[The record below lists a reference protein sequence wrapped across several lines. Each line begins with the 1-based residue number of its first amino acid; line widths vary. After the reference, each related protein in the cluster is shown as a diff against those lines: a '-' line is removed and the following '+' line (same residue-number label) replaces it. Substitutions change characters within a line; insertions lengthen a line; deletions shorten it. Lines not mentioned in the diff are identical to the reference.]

1 MRGRTNIPPRMGG
14 IVNGVVRE
22 YQVAEEGG
30 IKAGD
35 YVELAASNSS
45 NVRGLMSSSKYDFG
59 NDIKEECGAGC
70 YSSRLI
76 ELSDGKCCM
85 FYLPSYSSDV
95 AVIAQLFQEVNGVFV
110 EEQIELTDVV
120 GSSANS
126 HASFACEIAKDKI
139 LLLLAPYHA
148 GYASGY
154 ILEYNNSQFNATK
167 LTLESSLGNIYSVD
181 GSKEKGMYKWSNDL
195 YVIPTDSN
203 KSITICRLNESAN
216 TFTFVSNLVLDTSDS
231 QIQIQ
236 ILGKYNGYL
245 VVLVDNKDNK
255 VLYTISISGDGVATV
270 VSSGTVPSI
279 SYDLGSQYIKLNDA
293 TLFYVYGLFDTS
305 YSAATKRDFTVYI
318 TVIRILDSGLV
329 SVSTKY
335 SKKYIECLYQRDK
348 GGYNSLKYPSL
359 FYHNGI
365 LFGLVSGVSSP
376 SRDSSSK
383 LSDGLKDL
391 FSLPVEI
398 SVDGTVVFGDI
409 SVEHLKYR
417 DSSSASSKMY
427 NICGRGAVRED
438 GTVYILTQESL
449 ASGKPVYRIK
459 PSKEGIVNLH
469 EADLMKKYATKIS
482 GIAKT
487 SGAKGEIIEVY
498 SPE

>member
-35 YVELAASNSS
+35 YVEIAASNSS
-45 NVRGLMSSSKYDFG
+45 HVRGLMSSSEYDFG
-59 NDIKEECGAGC
+59 NDIKEECGAGS

-85 FYLPSYSSDV
+85 FYFPSSSSNV

-120 GSSANS
+120 GRYARTQ
-126 HASFACEIAKDKI
+126 ASFACEIAKDKI
-139 LLLLAPYHA
+139 LLLLAPYRA
-148 GYASGY
+148 EYASGY

-167 LTLESSLGNIYSVD
+167 LTLESSLGDIYSMD

-203 KSITICRLNESAN
+203 KSITICRLDESNN

-231 QIQIQ
+231 NIQIQ

-245 VVLVDNKDNK
+245 VVLVDNK

-279 SYDLGSQYIKLNDA
+279 TYDLGSQYIKLNDD
-293 TLFYVYGLFDTS
+293 TLFYVYGLFDVS
-305 YSAATKRDFTVYI
+305 YAANQQIDFTVYI
-318 TVIRILDSGLV
+318 TVIRILVNGSV

-335 SKKYIECLYQRDK
+335 SKKYIDCLYQRVQ
-348 GGYNSLKYPSL
+348 GGYKSLEYSSM

-376 SRDSSSK
+376 SHDSNSK

-409 SVEHLKYR
+409 SVQHLGYR

-427 NICGRGAVRED
+427 NICGRGAIRED
-438 GTVYILTQESL
+438 GTVYILTQEAL

>member
-1 MRGRTNIPPRMGG
+1 MGG

-35 YVELAASNSS
+35 YVEIAASNSS
-45 NVRGLMSSSKYDFG
+45 HVRGLMSSSEYDFG
-59 NDIKEECGAGC
+59 NDIKEECGAGS

-85 FYLPSYSSDV
+85 FYFPSRSSNV
-95 AVIAQLFQEVNGVFV
+95 AVMAQLFQEVNGVFV
-110 EEQIELTDVV
+110 EEKIELTDVV
-120 GSSANS
+120 GKYANS
-126 HASFACEIAKDKI
+126 QASFACEIAKDKI
-139 LLLLAPYHA
+139 LLLLAPYRA
-148 GYASGY
+148 EYASGY

-167 LTLESSLGNIYSVD
+167 LTLESSLGNIYSMD

-203 KSITICRLNESAN
+203 KSITVCRLNESAN
-216 TFTFVSNLVLDTSDS
+216 TFTFVSNLVLDAGDS
-231 QIQIQ
+231 QIQ

-279 SYDLGSQYIKLNDA
+279 SYDLGSQYIKLNDD

-305 YSAATKRDFTVYI
+305 YSANTKRDFTVYI
-318 TVIRILDSGLV
+318 TVIRILDGGLV

-348 GGYNSLKYPSL
+348 GGYNSLKYPSM
-359 FYHNGI
+359 F
-365 LFGLVSGVSSP
+365 
-376 SRDSSSK
+376 
-383 LSDGLKDL
+383 
-391 FSLPVEI
+391 
-398 SVDGTVVFGDI
+398 
-409 SVEHLKYR
+409 
-417 DSSSASSKMY
+417 
-427 NICGRGAVRED
+427 
-438 GTVYILTQESL
+438 
-449 ASGKPVYRIK
+449 
-459 PSKEGIVNLH
+459 
-469 EADLMKKYATKIS
+469 
-482 GIAKT
+482 
-487 SGAKGEIIEVY
+487 
-498 SPE
+498 

>member
-14 IVNGVVRE
+14 IVNGVVRK
-22 YQVAEEGG
+22 YQVAEEEG
-30 IKAGD
+30 IKIGD
-35 YVELAASNSS
+35 YVEIAASNSS
-45 NVRGLMSSSKYDFG
+45 NVRGLMSSSEYDFG
-59 NDIKEECGAGC
+59 NDIKDECGAGR

-85 FYLPSYSSDV
+85 FYFPSRSSDV

-120 GSSANS
+120 GSYANS
-126 HASFACEIAKDKI
+126 HVSFACEIAKDKI

-167 LTLESSLGNIYSVD
+167 LTLESSLGDIYSID

-203 KSITICRLNESAN
+203 KSITICRLDESTN

-231 QIQIQ
+231 KIQIQ

-245 VVLVDNKDNK
+245 VVLVDNK

-279 SYDLGSQYIKLNDA
+279 TYDLGSQYIKLNDD
-293 TLFYVYGLFDTS
+293 TLFYVYGLFDSS
-305 YSAATKRDFTVYI
+305 YSAGQIDFTVYI
-318 TVIRILDSGLV
+318 TVIRILGNGSV

-335 SKKYIECLYQRDK
+335 SKKYIDCLYQRVQ
-348 GGYNSLKYPSL
+348 GGYNSLEYSSM

-365 LFGLVSGVSSP
+365 LFGLVSGVSST
-376 SRDSSSK
+376 SHTSGSTLNDC
-383 LSDGLKDL
+383 LKDL

-409 SVEHLKYR
+409 SVQHLGYR
-417 DSSSASSKMY
+417 DSSSSSSKIY
-427 NICGRGAVRED
+427 NICGRGAIRED
-438 GTVYILTQESL
+438 GTVYILTQEAL
-449 ASGKPVYRIK
+449 ASGKPVYKIK

-469 EADLMKKYATKIS
+469 EADLMKKYVTKVS

-487 SGAKGEIIEVY
+487 AGAKGEIIEVY